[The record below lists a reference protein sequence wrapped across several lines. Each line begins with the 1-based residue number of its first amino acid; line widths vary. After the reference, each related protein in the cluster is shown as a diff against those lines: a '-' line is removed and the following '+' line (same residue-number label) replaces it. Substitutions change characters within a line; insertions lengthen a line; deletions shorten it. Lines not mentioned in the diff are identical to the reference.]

1 MKAESKK
8 EERKKVKV
16 AKYKRYCVCIER
28 LLCGPDRRAACF
40 TVPAVCVANGQHQ
53 QW

>member
-28 LLCGPDRRAACF
+28 LLCGPDGRAGCF
-40 TVPAVCVANGQHQ
+40 TVSAFCVANGQHQ